1 MGGVRGRG
9 QERRGRGARGR
20 TAAGGRA
27 VLRALGPPA
36 PVGVSWGP
44 GCRVGC
50 GLRRGARLRRVLC
63 VPARAATPLSPHRR
77 LSPSA
82 PLLTAK
88 ARPAWKPPSLRALPF
103 PAKSGSALAL
113 PSSQAE
119 RNSAPEPQIPVHF
132 AGQLFSA
139 AALST
144 AEPCEAPAALLS
156 LAVCCVCGHRLPTQ
170 GTSGTPRFSFL
181 AESAASRGMVGLSRQ
196 GALLPLPAG
205 GFLLQHCGLPVP
217 ANCWGCHG
225 CSPPLSCLRGP

>member
-50 GLRRGARLRRVLC
+50 GTRRGARLRRVLC

-82 PLLTAK
+82 PLSTAK

-170 GTSGTPRFSFL
+170 GTSGTPRFSFWRRARHPVGWL
-181 AESAASRGMVGLSRQ
+181 ACLDRELSFHCLPGDSCCSTAACPSRQ
-196 GALLPLPAG
+196 IAGAAMGAPRPWA
-205 GFLLQHCGLPVP
+205 
-217 ANCWGCHG
+217 A
-225 CSPPLSCLRGP
+225 